1 MRDIDREI
9 GIGDGFRRGSAADDA
24 GAVERNRRIGE
35 MLLLADEMEE
45 TVDALRSEGR
55 PDPLQPGRS
64 REETLREL
72 ERRSQAE
79 RRRLDALERQGVID
93 YGAVARAMPHRD
105 EMR

>member
-45 TVDALRSEGR
+45 TVDVLRSEGR
-55 PDPLQPGRS
+55 PDALQPGRS
-64 REETLREL
+64 REETLRAL
-72 ERRSQAE
+72 ERRMQAE
-79 RRRLDALERQGVID
+79 RSRVDALERQGVID
-93 YGAVARAMPHRD
+93 YDAVARAMPHRD
-105 EMR
+105 SMS

>member
-9 GIGDGFRRGSAADDA
+9 GIGGGFRRGAAADDA

-45 TVDALRSEGR
+45 TVDVLRSDRR

-64 REETLREL
+64 REDTLRALEL
-72 ERRSQAE
+72 RSQAE
-79 RRRLDALERQGVID
+79 RRRLEALERQGVID
-93 YGAVARAMPHRD
+93 YDAVARAMPVRD
-105 EMR
+105 EMS